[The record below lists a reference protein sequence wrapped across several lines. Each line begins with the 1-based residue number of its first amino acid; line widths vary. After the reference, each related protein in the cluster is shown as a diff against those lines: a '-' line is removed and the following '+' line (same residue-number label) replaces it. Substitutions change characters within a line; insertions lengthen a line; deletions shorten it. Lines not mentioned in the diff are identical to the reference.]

1 MFNYNLSVMKA
12 KLYFLFLALLLF
24 PVPSKAQKR
33 VDVLNDTTHLDEAV
47 VVGYGTQ
54 KREQL
59 TKSVSSIGKADI
71 ERLAPMAMTIQDIL
85 SSGLA
90 KGVLTIQNTGEP
102 GASPTINVRGTT
114 SPYPNFTTSTL
125 NNAPLYVI
133 DGIPMF
139 VEANSL
145 NPLLNYS
152 PSDIESIDIL
162 KDAAATAIY
171 GSRGANG
178 VIMIKTKEGKK
189 NKKPSITFGYSF
201 SLAKPIKQYKTLN
214 NNQFKTLYDEM
225 IRNGVDAYNQGYVWD
240 PSPMEYF
247 AILSPTGEI
256 NPYTGGDLFRY
267 DGLRLDA
274 FGNESINWQDEIER
288 NNAGTHQYNVAIRGG
303 SNNTVYSVS
312 FHGTN
317 KEGIYKNDNLDT
329 YGGRLSL
336 TSDLNNSVKVGV
348 NANYSETKRDFSL
361 SDEFYWYTQP
371 FAVRP
376 DFPVYTKDG
385 NYTMIDEIGMMGGS
399 GIYSPNP
406 VAMLNL
412 KNSHESSQM
421 LANAFAEIKLYKGLK
436 FRADFGHTNYKY
448 ESTYFRPVV
457 TQQDLSM
464 WGETPI
470 STLTLWNG
478 IYKTTT
484 ANFQL
489 DYRFDINQHS
499 FTALLGYGTE
509 RTRNTL
515 TTLTYEDFPNDE
527 VLNNVASAKWGTGQ
541 NQILQKFG
549 LNSWFARVNYG
560 FANKYY
566 TEVSFRAD
574 ASSKFGP
581 DNQWGYFPAFSA
593 GWIIN
598 RENFLK
604 DTRWIDNLK
613 LRASIGQTGSTN
625 IDDFLYNQYF
635 RSKGQYADGSAIVLE
650 DLLPNKGIKW
660 EKTTEYNIGL
670 DFSFLKHRIYGNIDI
685 YSRKTEGALAPAPHI
700 LESGLT
706 GYFGNIIDLTNRG
719 YELSIGADVIR
730 TKNFTWNTMLN
741 LSSNKSKIK
750 KLNDAQI
757 SPDLQ
762 DAFIV
767 GYPVGTIKGYVVDHI
782 IQSQDEIDALNERAF
797 DLYGQEYQS
806 TTGVGDYLYKDLNGN
821 GIIEEGDRA
830 VIVNPE
836 PKFFGGWF
844 NQFTYKGFS
853 LSFAMQFSCGGE
865 ALYMQLQEDAYAILG
880 HSVSPEMY
888 GNFWTPER
896 TNAKYARLAPGLYNM
911 NGEVNDRY
919 VFKTSYLRMKNVT
932 LSYQIPAKYLK
943 NYRINGAN
951 IFVTTTNLFTISDW
965 PGLDPET
972 LAPGVTYMGRN
983 TDPYPL
989 SKSFSIGFNLQF

>member
-1 MFNYNLSVMKA
+1 M
-12 KLYFLFLALLLF
+12 
-24 PVPSKAQKR
+24 
-33 VDVLNDTTHLDEAV
+33 
-47 VVGYGTQ
+47 
-54 KREQL
+54 
-59 TKSVSSIGKADI
+59 
-71 ERLAPMAMTIQDIL
+71 
-85 SSGLA
+85 
-90 KGVLTIQNTGEP
+90 
-102 GASPTINVRGTT
+102 
-114 SPYPNFTTSTL
+114 
-125 NNAPLYVI
+125 
-133 DGIPMF
+133 
-139 VEANSL
+139 
-145 NPLLNYS
+145 
-152 PSDIESIDIL
+152 
-162 KDAAATAIY
+162 
-171 GSRGANG
+171 
-178 VIMIKTKEGKK
+178 
-189 NKKPSITFGYSF
+189 
-201 SLAKPIKQYKTLN
+201 
-214 NNQFKTLYDEM
+214 
-225 IRNGVDAYNQGYVWD
+225 
-240 PSPMEYF
+240 
-247 AILSPTGEI
+247 
-256 NPYTGGDLFRY
+256 
-267 DGLRLDA
+267 
-274 FGNESINWQDEIER
+274 
-288 NNAGTHQYNVAIRGG
+288 
-303 SNNTVYSVS
+303 
-312 FHGTN
+312 
-317 KEGIYKNDNLDT
+317 
-329 YGGRLSL
+329 
-336 TSDLNNSVKVGV
+336 GV

-376 DFPVYTKDG
+376 DFPVYTTNGD
-385 NYTMIDEIGMMGGS
+385 YTMIDEIGMMGGS

-421 LANAFAEIKLYKGLK
+421 LANAFAEIKLFKGLK

-560 FANKYY
+560 FANKYF

-604 DTRWIDNLK
+604 DTRWINNLK

-660 EKTTEYNIGL
+660 EKTTEYNLGL

-730 TKNFTWNTMLN
+730 TKYFTWNTMLN

-836 PKFFGGWF
+836 PRFFGGWF

-932 LSYQIPAKYLK
+932 LSYQIPAKNLK

>member
-1 MFNYNLSVMKA
+1 MIIKRSLLVIASSLSM
-12 KLYFLFLALLLF
+12 LAT
-24 PVPSKAQKR
+24 PSNAQR
-33 VDVLNDTTHLDEAV
+33 TMDMLNDTTRLDEVV

-54 KREQL
+54 TREQL

-71 ERLAPMAMTIQDIL
+71 ERLAPTAMSIQDIL

-90 KGVLTIQNTGEP
+90 KGVLSIQNSGEP
-102 GASPTINVRGTT
+102 GSSPTINVRGTT

-178 VIMIKTKEGKK
+178 VIMIRTKEGKK
-189 NKKPSITFGYSF
+189 NEKPTITLGYSF
-201 SLAKPIKQYKTLN
+201 SVAKPIERYDVLN
-214 NNQFKTLYDEM
+214 NSQFKTLYEEM
-225 IRNGVDAYNQGYVWD
+225 IRNGVDAYNEGYVWD

-247 AILSPTGEI
+247 ATLTPTGEM
-256 NPYTGGDLFRY
+256 NPYTWGDMLRY
-267 DGLRLDA
+267 DGLRTDA
-274 FGNESINWQDEIER
+274 FGNESLDWQKEIER

-303 SNNTVYSVS
+303 SNNTVYSLS

-317 KEGIYKNDNLDT
+317 KQGIYKKDNLDT

-336 TSDLNNSVKVGV
+336 ASDLNKWLKVGV

-361 SDEFYWYTQP
+361 SDEFYWFTQP
-371 FAVRP
+371 FVVRP
-376 DFPVYTKDG
+376 DLPVYTADG

-406 VAMLNL
+406 VAMLSM

-421 LANAFAEIKLYKGLK
+421 LTNAFAEIKLYKGLK

-448 ESTYFRPVV
+448 ESNYFRPIV

-464 WGETPI
+464 WGEIPI

-478 IYKTTT
+478 VYKTTT
-484 ANFQL
+484 TNFQL
-489 DYRFDINQHS
+489 DYRLDINQHS
-499 FTALLGYGTE
+499 LTALLGYGTE

-515 TTLTYEDFPNDE
+515 TTLTYEDFPNDDI
-527 VLNNVASAKWGTGQ
+527 LNNVASAKWGTGQ
-541 NQILQKFG
+541 NQVLQKFG

-560 FANKYY
+560 FANKYF

-598 RENFLK
+598 RENFLEE
-604 DTRWIDNLK
+604 TTWIDNLK

-625 IDDFLYNQYF
+625 IDDFSYYQYY
-635 RSKGQYADGSAIVLE
+635 RSKGQYAEGSAIVLE

-660 EKTTEYNIGL
+660 EKTTEYNLGL

-685 YSRKTEGALAPAPHI
+685 YSRKTDGALAPAPHI

-706 GYFGNIIDLTNRG
+706 NYFGNIIDLANRG
-719 YELSIGADVIR
+719 YEISLGADVIR
-730 TKNFTWNTMLN
+730 TKDFTWNTMLN
-741 LSSNKSKIK
+741 LSSNKSKID

-762 DAFIV
+762 DAFVV

-782 IQSQDEIDALNERAF
+782 VQSQEEIDVLNEMAYN
-797 DLYGQEYQS
+797 LYEQEYQS

-821 GIIEEGDRA
+821 GIIEEGDRD

-836 PKFFGGWF
+836 PKIFGGWF

-865 ALYMQLQEDAYAILG
+865 ALYMQLQEDANAILG

-896 TNAKYARLAPGLYNM
+896 TNAKYARLASGLYNM
-911 NGEVNDRY
+911 NAEVNDRY

-932 LSYQIPAKYLK
+932 LSYQIPTKFLK
-943 NYRINGAN
+943 NYHINGAN
-951 IFVTTTNLFTISDW
+951 VFVTATNLFTITDW

-972 LAPGVTYMGRN
+972 LAPGVAYMGRN

>member
-1 MFNYNLSVMKA
+1 MIIKRSLLVIASSLPM
-12 KLYFLFLALLLF
+12 LA
-24 PVPSKAQKR
+24 VPSNAQR
-33 VDVLNDTTHLDEAV
+33 TTDMLNDTTRLDEVV

-54 KREQL
+54 TREQL

-71 ERLAPMAMTIQDIL
+71 ERLAPTAMSIQDIL

-90 KGVLTIQNTGEP
+90 KGVLSIQNTGEP
-102 GASPTINVRGTT
+102 GSSPTINVRGTT

-139 VEANSL
+139 VEASSL

-178 VIMIKTKEGKK
+178 VIMIRTKEGKK
-189 NKKPSITFGYSF
+189 NEKPTITLGYSF
-201 SLAKPIKQYKTLN
+201 SVAKPIKRYDVLN
-214 NNQFKTLYDEM
+214 NSQFKTLYDEM
-225 IRNGVDAYNQGYVWD
+225 IRNGVDAYNEGYVWD

-247 AILSPTGEI
+247 ATLTPTGEM
-256 NPYTGGDLFRY
+256 NPYTWGDMLRY
-267 DGLRLDA
+267 DGLRADA
-274 FGNESINWQDEIER
+274 FGSESLDWQKEIER

-303 SNNTVYSVS
+303 SNNTVYSLS

-317 KEGIYKNDNLDT
+317 KQGIYKKDNLDT

-336 TSDLNNSVKVGV
+336 ASDLNKWLKVGV
-348 NANYSETKRDFSL
+348 NANYSETKRKFSL
-361 SDEFYWYTQP
+361 SDEFYWFTQP

-376 DFPVYTKDG
+376 DLPVYTADG

-406 VAMLNL
+406 VAMFNM

-448 ESTYFRPVV
+448 ESSYFRPVV

-464 WGETPI
+464 WGEVPI
-470 STLTLWNG
+470 STLTQWNG
-478 IYKTTT
+478 VYKTTT
-484 ANFQL
+484 VNFQL
-489 DYRFDINQHS
+489 DYRLDINQHS
-499 FTALLGYGTE
+499 LTALLGYGTE

-515 TTLTYEDFPNDE
+515 TTLTYEDFPNDD

-541 NQILQKFG
+541 NQVLQKFG

-560 FANKYY
+560 YANKYFA
-566 TEVSFRAD
+566 EVSFRAD

-604 DTRWIDNLK
+604 ETKWIDNLK

-625 IDDFLYNQYF
+625 IDDFSYNQYY
-635 RSKGQYADGSAIVLE
+635 RSKGQYAEGSAIVLE

-660 EKTTEYNIGL
+660 EKTTEYNLGL

-685 YSRKTEGALAPAPHI
+685 YRRKTDGALAPAPHI

-706 GYFGNIIDLTNRG
+706 NYFGNIIDLTNRG
-719 YELSIGADVIR
+719 YEISLGADVIR
-730 TKNFTWNTMLN
+730 TKDFTWSTMLN
-741 LSSNKSKIK
+741 LSSNKSKID

-762 DAFIV
+762 DAFVV

-782 IQSQDEIDALNERAF
+782 VQSQEEIDALNETAYN
-797 DLYGQEYQS
+797 LYEQEYQS

-821 GIIEEGDRA
+821 GIIEEGDRD

-836 PKFFGGWF
+836 PKIFGGWF

-853 LSFAMQFSCGGE
+853 LSFAMQFSIGGE
-865 ALYMQLQEDAYAILG
+865 ALYMQLQEDANAILG

-888 GNFWTPER
+888 GNFWIPER
-896 TNAKYARLAPGLYNM
+896 TDAKYARLASGLYNM
-911 NGEVNDRY
+911 NSEINDRY

-932 LSYQIPAKYLK
+932 LSYQIPTKFLK
-943 NYRINGAN
+943 NYHINSAN
-951 IFVTTTNLFTISDW
+951 VFVTATNLFTITNW

>member
-1 MFNYNLSVMKA
+1 MIIKRSLLVIASSLPMLSV
-12 KLYFLFLALLLF
+12 
-24 PVPSKAQKR
+24 PSNAQR
-33 VDVLNDTTHLDEAV
+33 TTDMLNDTTRLDEVV

-54 KREQL
+54 TREQL

-71 ERLAPMAMTIQDIL
+71 ERLAPTAMSIQDIL

-90 KGVLTIQNTGEP
+90 KGVLSIQNTGEP
-102 GASPTINVRGTT
+102 GSSPTINVRGTT

-139 VEANSL
+139 VEASSL

-178 VIMIKTKEGKK
+178 VIMIRTKEGKK
-189 NKKPSITFGYSF
+189 NEKPTITLGYSF
-201 SLAKPIKQYKTLN
+201 SVAKPIKRYDVLN
-214 NNQFKTLYDEM
+214 NSQFKMLYDEM
-225 IRNGVDAYNQGYVWD
+225 IRNGVDAYNEGYVWD

-247 AILSPTGEI
+247 ATLTPTGEM
-256 NPYTGGDLFRY
+256 NPYTWGDMLRY
-267 DGLRLDA
+267 DGLRADA
-274 FGNESINWQDEIER
+274 FGSESLDWQKEIER

-303 SNNTVYSVS
+303 SNNTVYSLS

-317 KEGIYKNDNLDT
+317 KQGIYKKDNLDT

-336 TSDLNNSVKVGV
+336 ASDLNKWLKVGV
-348 NANYSETKRDFSL
+348 NANYSETKRKFSL
-361 SDEFYWYTQP
+361 SDEFYWFTQP

-376 DFPVYTKDG
+376 DLPVYTADG

-406 VAMLNL
+406 VAMLNM

-436 FRADFGHTNYKY
+436 FRTDFGHTNYKY
-448 ESTYFRPVV
+448 ESSYFRPVV

-464 WGETPI
+464 WGEVPI

-478 IYKTTT
+478 VYKTTT
-484 ANFQL
+484 VNFQL
-489 DYRFDINQHS
+489 DYRLDIDQHS
-499 FTALLGYGTE
+499 LTALLGYGTE
-509 RTRNTL
+509 RSRNTL
-515 TTLTYEDFPNDE
+515 TTLTYEDFPNDD

-541 NQILQKFG
+541 NQVLQKFG

-560 FANKYY
+560 YANKYFA
-566 TEVSFRAD
+566 EVSFRAD

-604 DTRWIDNLK
+604 GTKWIDNLK

-625 IDDFLYNQYF
+625 IDDFSYNQYY
-635 RSKGQYADGSAIVLE
+635 RSKGQYAEGSAIVLE

-660 EKTTEYNIGL
+660 EKTTEYNLGL

-685 YSRKTEGALAPAPHI
+685 YSRKTDGALAPAPHI

-706 GYFGNIIDLTNRG
+706 NYFGNIIDLTNRG
-719 YELSIGADVIR
+719 YEISLGADVIR
-730 TKNFTWNTMLN
+730 TKDFTWSTMLN
-741 LSSNKSKIK
+741 LSSNKSKID

-762 DAFIV
+762 DAFVV

-782 IQSQDEIDALNERAF
+782 VQSQEEIDALNETAYN
-797 DLYGQEYQS
+797 LYEQEYQS

-821 GIIEEGDRA
+821 GIIEEGDRD

-836 PKFFGGWF
+836 PKIFGGWF

-853 LSFAMQFSCGGE
+853 LSFAMQFSSGGE
-865 ALYMQLQEDAYAILG
+865 ALYMQLQEDANAILG

-896 TNAKYARLAPGLYNM
+896 TDAKYARLASGLYNM
-911 NGEVNDRY
+911 NSEVNDRY

-932 LSYQIPAKYLK
+932 LSYQIPTKFLK
-943 NYRINGAN
+943 NYHINSAN
-951 IFVTTTNLFTISDW
+951 VFVTATNLFTITNW

>member
-1 MFNYNLSVMKA
+1 MIIKRSLLVIASSLSM
-12 KLYFLFLALLLF
+12 LA
-24 PVPSKAQKR
+24 VPSNAQR
-33 VDVLNDTTHLDEAV
+33 TTDILNDTTRLDEVV

-54 KREQL
+54 TREQL

-71 ERLAPMAMTIQDIL
+71 ERLAPTAMSIQDIL

-90 KGVLTIQNTGEP
+90 KGVLSIQNTGEP
-102 GASPTINVRGTT
+102 GSSPTINVRGTT

-139 VEANSL
+139 VEASSL

-178 VIMIKTKEGKK
+178 VIMIRTKEGKK
-189 NKKPSITFGYSF
+189 NEKPTITLGYSF
-201 SLAKPIKQYKTLN
+201 SVAKPIKRYDVLN
-214 NNQFKTLYDEM
+214 NSQFKTLYDEM
-225 IRNGVDAYNQGYVWD
+225 IRNGVDAYNEGYVWD

-247 AILSPTGEI
+247 ATLTPTGEM
-256 NPYTGGDLFRY
+256 NPYTWGDMLRY
-267 DGLRLDA
+267 DGLRADA
-274 FGNESINWQDEIER
+274 FGSESLDWQKEIER

-303 SNNTVYSVS
+303 SNNTVYSLS

-317 KEGIYKNDNLDT
+317 KQGIYKKDNLDT

-336 TSDLNNSVKVGV
+336 ASDLNKWLKVGV
-348 NANYSETKRDFSL
+348 NANYSETKRKFSL
-361 SDEFYWYTQP
+361 SDEFYWFTQP
-371 FAVRP
+371 FVVRP
-376 DFPVYTKDG
+376 DLPVYTADG

-406 VAMLNL
+406 VAMFNM

-421 LANAFAEIKLYKGLK
+421 LANAFTEIKLYKGLK
-436 FRADFGHTNYKY
+436 FRADLGHTNYKY
-448 ESTYFRPVV
+448 ESSYFRPVV

-464 WGETPI
+464 WGEVPI

-478 IYKTTT
+478 VYKTTT
-484 ANFQL
+484 VNFQL
-489 DYRFDINQHS
+489 DYRLDIEQHS
-499 FTALLGYGTE
+499 LTTLLGYGTE

-515 TTLTYEDFPNDE
+515 TTLTYEDFPNDD

-541 NQILQKFG
+541 NQVLQKFG

-560 FANKYY
+560 YANKYFA
-566 TEVSFRAD
+566 EVSFRAD

-604 DTRWIDNLK
+604 GTKWIDNLK

-625 IDDFLYNQYF
+625 IDDFSYNQYY
-635 RSKGQYADGSAIVLE
+635 RSKGQYAEGSAIVLE

-660 EKTTEYNIGL
+660 EKTTEYNLGL
-670 DFSFLKHRIYGNIDI
+670 DFSFLKHRIFGNIDI
-685 YSRKTEGALAPAPHI
+685 YSRNTDGALAPAPHI

-706 GYFGNIIDLTNRG
+706 NYFGNIIDLTNRG
-719 YELSIGADVIR
+719 YEISLGADVIR
-730 TKNFTWNTMLN
+730 TKDFTWSTMLN
-741 LSSNKSKIK
+741 LSSNKSKID

-762 DAFIV
+762 DAFVV

-782 IQSQDEIDALNERAF
+782 VQSQDEIDALNETAYN
-797 DLYGQEYQS
+797 LYEQEYQS

-821 GIIEEGDRA
+821 GIIEEGDRDI
-830 VIVNPE
+830 IVNPE
-836 PKFFGGWF
+836 PKIFGGWL

-853 LSFAMQFSCGGE
+853 LSFAMQFSSGGE
-865 ALYMQLQEDAYAILG
+865 ALYMQLQEDANAILG

-896 TNAKYARLAPGLYNM
+896 TNAKYARLASGLYNM
-911 NGEVNDRY
+911 NSEINDRY

-932 LSYQIPAKYLK
+932 LSYQIPTKFLK
-943 NYRINGAN
+943 NYHINSAN
-951 IFVTTTNLFTISDW
+951 VFVTATNLFTITDW

>member
-1 MFNYNLSVMKA
+1 MTKKRSIY
-12 KLYFLFLALLLF
+12 LFSALLFF
-24 PVPSKAQKR
+24 PVLGNAQR
-33 VDVLNDTTHLDEAV
+33 TTDMLNDTTHLDEVV

-54 KREQL
+54 TREQL

-71 ERLAPMAMTIQDIL
+71 ERLAPTAMSIQDIL

-90 KGVLTIQNTGEP
+90 KGVLSIQNTGEP

-178 VIMIKTKEGKK
+178 VIMIRTKEGKK
-189 NKKPSITFGYSF
+189 NEKPTITLGYSF
-201 SLAKPIKQYKTLN
+201 SVAKPIKQYKSLN
-214 NNQFKTLYDEM
+214 NSQFKTLYDEM
-225 IRNGVDAYNQGYVWD
+225 IRNGVDAYNEGYVWD

-247 AILSPTGEI
+247 ATLTPTGEM
-256 NPYTGGDLFRY
+256 NPYTWGDMLRY
-267 DGLRLDA
+267 DGLRADA
-274 FGNESINWQDEIER
+274 FGGESIDWQKEIER
-288 NNAGTHQYNVAIRGG
+288 DNAGTHQYNVAIRGG
-303 SNNTVYSVS
+303 SNNTVYSLS

-317 KEGIYKNDNLDT
+317 KQGIYKKDNLDT

-336 TSDLNNSVKVGV
+336 TSDLNKWLKVGV

-464 WGETPI
+464 WGESPI

-489 DYRFDINQHS
+489 DYRFDKNQHS
-499 FTALLGYGTE
+499 LTALLGYGTE

-560 FANKYY
+560 FANKYFA
-566 TEVSFRAD
+566 EVSFRAD

-593 GWIIN
+593 GWIMN

-604 DTRWIDNLK
+604 DARWIDNLK
-613 LRASIGQTGSTN
+613 LRASVGQTGSTN
-625 IDDFLYNQYF
+625 IDDFLYNQYY
-635 RSKGQYADGSAIVLE
+635 RSKGQYAEGSAIVLE
-650 DLLPNKGIKW
+650 DLLPNKGIRW
-660 EKTTEYNIGL
+660 EKTTEYNLGL
-670 DFSFLKHRIYGNIDI
+670 DFSFLKHRIYGNVDI
-685 YSRKTEGALAPAPHI
+685 YSRKTDGALAPAPHI

-706 GYFGNIIDLTNRG
+706 SYFGNIIDLTNRG
-719 YELSIGADVIR
+719 YEISIGADVIR
-730 TKNFTWNTMLN
+730 TKDFTWNTMLN
-741 LSSNKSKIK
+741 LSSNKSKID

-782 IQSQDEIDALNERAF
+782 IQSQEEIDILNEKAF
-797 DLYGQEYQS
+797 ELYEQEYQS

-821 GIIEEGDRA
+821 GIIEEGDRD
-830 VIVNPE
+830 VVVNPE

-896 TNAKYARLAPGLYNM
+896 TDAKYARLAPGLYNM

-932 LSYQIPAKYLK
+932 LSYQIPTKFLK
-943 NYRINGAN
+943 NYHINGAN
-951 IFVTTTNLFTISDW
+951 VFVTATNLFTITDW